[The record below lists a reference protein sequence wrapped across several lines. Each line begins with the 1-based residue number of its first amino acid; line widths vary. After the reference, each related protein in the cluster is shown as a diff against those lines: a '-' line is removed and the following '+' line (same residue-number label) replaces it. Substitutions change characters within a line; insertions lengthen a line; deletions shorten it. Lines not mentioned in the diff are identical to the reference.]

1 MNQQS
6 TCLNSIQQK
15 RNAGIC
21 YACSGRAENY
31 FTSGKLNIHETQC
44 RGVIS
49 KCFSSW
55 YYLLAFLE
63 RVNLFYKASTKLQ
76 RKLGVNFNKAMS
88 SSPASD
94 VLNWVSET
102 KLMRK
107 LIGCKK
113 GLCDF
118 KTAKEICEGFISFD
132 KPIYLHQALKIVNV
146 LISKINTKKIATKN
160 KKKST
165 EKAQKVESFSESVS
179 KDAKKA
185 NQYYEQLDLDRILSS
200 IQRFMTAK
208 DKKLFRILVN
218 ASQKTATQKKLF

>member
-1 MNQQS
+1 MQVYATLAQVEQKTTSQVESS
-6 TCLNSIQQK
+6 TFTRLNAVELFPSASHLGTTYW
-15 RNAGIC
+15 R
-21 YACSGRAENY
+21 S
-31 FTSGKLNIHETQC
+31 
-44 RGVIS
+44 
-49 KCFSSW
+49 
-55 YYLLAFLE
+55 E

-146 LISKINTKKIATKN
+146 LISKINTKKAVTKN

-165 EKAQKVESFSESVS
+165 EKAQKVESFSESVL

-185 NQYYEQLDLDRILSS
+185 NQYYEQLDLGRILSS

-218 ASQKTATQKKLF
+218 ASQKTTTQKKLF